1 MRAILYT
8 LFLALIVLL
17 PSADGLAQQ
26 GNIPNFGLPS
36 SGIDSPTHRGSE
48 PRVLKKGPL
57 APSDEDRTNYAN
69 LLAQHNTG
77 LIRLLPRQYNQSKN
91 ADRAVKIRGG
101 GAYYSFAFLT
111 HEYGFGSDLELST
124 AMRYMSRSPRDD
136 DSDSDP
142 GPVTTRDLARLPVWH
157 SFSVGF
163 AGADYGM
170 MTTLGD
176 VALEDIRLDDSRLSF
191 VLAYRPPRAEPVARA
206 EAMAFRKG
214 VMVGWQLYQSSL
226 PIQVNCTYLLR
237 SISYDRSDVAVAFRV
252 VRQETDDSVTIA
264 WKLLKKFPTPP
275 LARN

>member
-1 MRAILYT
+1 MRAILST
-8 LFLALIVLL
+8 LLLALIVLL

-36 SGIDSPTHRGSE
+36 SGIDSQTHRSSE

-57 APSDEDRTNYAN
+57 APSDEDRANYAN

-77 LIRLLPRQYNQSKN
+77 LIRLLPRQDNLAKN
-91 ADRAVKIRGG
+91 ANAVKIRGG

-111 HEYGFGSDLELST
+111 HEYGYGSDLELST
-124 AMRYMSRSPRDD
+124 TMRYMSRSPRDD

-142 GPVTTRDLARLPVWH
+142 GPVTMRDLARLPVWH

-176 VALEDIRLDDSRLSF
+176 VALEDIRLDDSRLGF
-191 VLAYRPPRAEPVARA
+191 VLAYRPPRAEPAARA

-214 VMVGWQLYQSSL
+214 VMVGWQLYQSNL

-264 WKLLKKFPTPP
+264 WKLLKKFPTPG

>member
-1 MRAILYT
+1 MRAILST
-8 LFLALIVLL
+8 LLLALIVLL

-36 SGIDSPTHRGSE
+36 SGIDSQTHRSSE

-57 APSDEDRTNYAN
+57 APSDEDRANYAN

-77 LIRLLPRQYNQSKN
+77 LIRLLPRQDNLAKN
-91 ADRAVKIRGG
+91 ANAVKIRGG

-111 HEYGFGSDLELST
+111 HEYGYGSDLELST
-124 AMRYMSRSPRDD
+124 TMRYMSRSPRDD

-142 GPVTTRDLARLPVWH
+142 GPVTMRDLARLPVWH

-176 VALEDIRLDDSRLSF
+176 VALEDIRLDDSRLGF
-191 VLAYRPPRAEPVARA
+191 VLAYRPPRAEPAARA

-214 VMVGWQLYQSSL
+214 VMVGWQLYQSNL

-252 VRQETDDSVTIA
+252 VRQEPDDSVTIA
-264 WKLLKKFPTPP
+264 WKLLKKFPTPG